1 MADFSTVLQQTKFNY
16 YQYTI
21 CCEKNVFYFKLC
33 LPDVASIGFILLIE
47 KDPNIDFV
55 QSSSPPVFCSRF
67 NICRTINSSPIQEK
81 NREISTRKQR
91 LKKKI
96 KI

>member
-1 MADFSTVLQQTKFNY
+1 MADFSTVLQKTKFNY
-16 YQYTI
+16 HYTI

-33 LPDVASIGFILLIE
+33 LSDVASIGFILLIE

-55 QSSSPPVFCSRF
+55 QSSSSPPVFSRF

-81 NREISTRKQR
+81 IVKFQLENNG
-91 LKKKI
+91 
-96 KI
+96 